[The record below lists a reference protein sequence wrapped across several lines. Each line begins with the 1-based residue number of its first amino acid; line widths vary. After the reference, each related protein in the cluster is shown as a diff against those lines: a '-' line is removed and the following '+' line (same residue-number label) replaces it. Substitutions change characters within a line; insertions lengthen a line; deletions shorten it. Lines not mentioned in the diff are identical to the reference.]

1 MRTPK
6 ATKISE
12 SSATKMRAAVMT
24 RMGPPACAAGEK
36 PVSADVF
43 RHIYLLNSVLE
54 RLGNRCAE
62 QHALTMPQ
70 WLALGCI
77 AFGGESGVT
86 HSELGAR
93 LMLSKAPIT
102 GVVDRLERDG
112 LVQRTVDGHDRR
124 VSRVAITPAGEEKWY
139 LVRTKLRDCSLDICS
154 GLEEPEQQTLLS
166 LLSRL
171 LDKASHSD
179 PILCAMKQE
188 GTAKTETSKSETARS
203 EKDAK

>member
-1 MRTPK
+1 MSEAKTKKISDSNVAKMRT
-6 ATKISE
+6 A
-12 SSATKMRAAVMT
+12 MMN
-24 RMGPPACAAGEK
+24 RMGPQACSQGEK

-70 WLALGCI
+70 WMALGCI
-77 AFGGESGVT
+77 AFGGETGVT

-112 LVQRTVDGHDRR
+112 LVRRAVDEHDRR
-124 VSRVAITPAGEEKWY
+124 ISRVAITAAGEEKWY
-139 LVRTKLRDCSLDICS
+139 LVRTALRECSVDICS
-154 GLEEPEQQTLLS
+154 GLEEREQQTLLS

-179 PILCAMKQE
+179 PILCAMKHSG
-188 GTAKTETSKSETARS
+188 GTREC
-203 EKDAK
+203 KDVP